1 MRLVLLA
8 LGIAVFVQS
17 TDPDRRVAAS
27 ALEGTPLLTSNSV
40 EALAQATSLSLQ
52 DGSFVNLEPGVRFTR
67 RAGTYTLTTHDGN
80 KVEIETGSG
89 TLSLTSPVTAL
100 LTDRGWQF
108 NGSSPVKAVSLTARR
123 HQAQDDTDENLKS
136 MKDAAQKLKT
146 KDPQPARKL
155 RIRWLYAEDP
165 FPTAEL
171 FNTPAIQQLSHLSPV
186 GF

>member
-1 MRLVLLA
+1 MKTLA
-8 LGIAVFVQS
+8 LLCVSLAALSAQETSWVQ
-17 TDPDRRVAAS
+17 TNRPD
-27 ALEGTPLLTSNSV
+27 ALITP
-40 EALAQATSLSLQ
+40 
-52 DGSFVNLEPGVRFTR
+52 
-67 RAGTYTLTTHDGN
+67 TT
-80 KVEIETGSG
+80 
-89 TLSLTSPVTAL
+89 VTAL
-100 LTDRGWQF
+100 SDTINFAPTANRNISIDPGIRL
-108 NGSSPVKAVSLTARR
+108 SPVQNGVALFTFDGKNIDLNAGAESFPLASGSIIGFVDNAWNVGNGRVLRSFQIHARR
-123 HQAQDDTDENLKS
+123 QAQDDTDENLKS